1 VTLSSKKAQE
11 VTLRFGPKLRF
22 VNAADP
28 EDRDVVSA
36 DEPGQWTLR
45 LPAGRSVRLACRY

>member
-1 VTLSSKKAQE
+1 
-11 VTLRFGPKLRF
+11 LRF

-28 EDRDVVSA
+28 EDRDVVGA
-36 DEPGQWTLR
+36 DEPGQWTLH